1 MTKFK
6 AITAKQAKA
15 IGEKTGFPIT
25 EGNGR
30 TFYATTE
37 DESDIFEFDTK
48 RERDAWVERNN
59 RRGTKQ

>member
-1 MTKFK
+1 MTKVK

-25 EGNGR
+25 SENGR

-37 DESDIFEFDTK
+37 NESDLFEFYTK
-48 RERDAWVERNN
+48 AERDAWVERNN
-59 RRGTKQ
+59 K

>member
-1 MTKFK
+1 MAQVK
-6 AITAKQAKA
+6 AITATQAKA

-25 EGNGR
+25 YGNGR

-37 DESDIFEFDTK
+37 DESDLFEFDTK

-59 RRGTKQ
+59 R

>member
-25 EGNGR
+25 AENGR

-37 DESDIFEFDTK
+37 DESDLFEFYTK
-48 RERDAWVERNN
+48 RERDAWVEKRNN
-59 RRGTKQ
+59 R

>member
-1 MTKFK
+1 MTKVK
-6 AITAKQAKA
+6 AITATQAKT
-15 IGEKTGFPIT
+15 IGEKIGFPIT

-37 DESDIFEFDTK
+37 YESDLFEFDTK

-59 RRGTKQ
+59 R